1 MHRVPLV
8 DFDLFKRSK
17 FLPLGWK
24 CHVFD
29 FDLLKRSKSEL
40 RLVHCKK
47 KSGHRM
53 ANPLFCQYPTI
64 LWPFPKLQI
73 SCYLYHHPMAI
84 SSLRPLYGQ
93 KSSDR
98 LIRPP
103 LWPDLIVAINRNTHK
118 NLKITISTYVSP
130 HTVHKKITCY
140 KYRLHRAARYH
151 RLLLR
156 LSFYWQHSWP
166 YRRKPITYLP

>member
-1 MHRVPLV
+1 MTNL
-8 DFDLFKRSK
+8 LYSK
-17 FLPLGWK
+17 EHYGQPYGHFLHSHPMTTDAWP
-24 CHVFD
+24 
-29 FDLLKRSKSEL
+29 SY
-40 RLVHCKK
+40 HCKK
-47 KSGHRM
+47 KTGHRM

-64 LWPFPKLQI
+64 LWPFPKLRI

-118 NLKITISTYVSP
+118 NLKITIYLISISP
-130 HTVHKKITCY
+130 HTVHKNNM
-140 KYRLHRAARYH
+140 L
-151 RLLLR
+151 
-156 LSFYWQHSWP
+156 
-166 YRRKPITYLP
+166 

>member
-1 MHRVPLV
+1 MQHPTGGRERRRWSLHIPISPYN
-8 DFDLFKRSK
+8 KRN
-17 FLPLGWK
+17 
-24 CHVFD
+24 
-29 FDLLKRSKSEL
+29 
-40 RLVHCKK
+40 HCKK
-47 KSGHRM
+47 KTGHRM

-156 LSFYWQHSWP
+156 LSFY
-166 YRRKPITYLP
+166 

>member
-1 MHRVPLV
+1 MPDAGRNGGNCTGVLY
-8 DFDLFKRSK
+8 FRR
-17 FLPLGWK
+17 GR
-24 CHVFD
+24 CHPY
-29 FDLLKRSKSEL
+29 S
-40 RLVHCKK
+40 
-47 KSGHRM
+47 
-53 ANPLFCQYPTI
+53 TI
-64 LWPFPKLQI
+64 LWPFPKLRI

-84 SSLRPLYGQ
+84 SSPRPLYGQ

-118 NLKITISTYVSP
+118 NLKITISVSP

-140 KYRLHRAARYH
+140 NISPPPRRTISRS
-151 RLLLR
+151 LLR
-156 LSFYWQHSWP
+156 LSFYRQHSWP